1 MEIRKFQVSDI
12 RPIVS
17 LFYETVHSVNKKD
30 YTQEQLHAWASKEE
44 EEHRLESWKDSMS
57 RNITYVALI
66 DGKIVGFSDMT
77 VNGYV
82 DRLYVD
88 KDFQGQGVASALMN
102 VLEYEA
108 KKRGV
113 AELETDASITAK
125 PFFSHHG
132 FRLVREQ
139 SVERRGIKLVNF
151 KMKKELSL
159 DV

>member
-17 LFYETVHSVNKKD
+17 LFYETVHFVNKKD
-30 YTQEQLHAWASKEE
+30 YTQEQLHAWASQEE
-44 EEHRLESWKDSMS
+44 EELRLESWKDSMS

-66 DGKIVGFSDMT
+66 DGKMVGFSDMT

-88 KDFQGQGVASALMN
+88 KDFQGQGVASALLN

-108 KKRGV
+108 KNRGL
-113 AELETDASITAK
+113 AELEADASITAK
-125 PFFSHHG
+125 PFFEHHG
-132 FRLVREQ
+132 FQLVREQ

-151 KMKKELSL
+151 KMKKELSR

>member
-12 RPIVS
+12 RSIVT

-44 EEHRLESWKDSMS
+44 EESRLESWKDSMS

-88 KDFQGQGVASALMN
+88 KDFQGQGIASALMN

-108 KKRGV
+108 KNRGL

-139 SVERRGIKLVNF
+139 SVERRGVKLVNF
-151 KMKKELSL
+151 KMKKELSR